1 MRRIGVLTS
10 GGDAPGMNANLR
22 AVVRGATARGL
33 AVIGIERGYQGLIDG
48 LLRPLTAR
56 DVSGLLDR
64 GGTILRTA
72 RCMPFMDAQGR
83 AAAAATFRD
92 AGLEGLVVCG
102 GDGSFTGALK
112 LHAEHGIPVVG
123 TPGTIDNDLSGT
135 DHTIGFDTAVQT
147 AVEAC
152 DKIRDTADSHERIFV
167 VEVMGRHSGHI
178 ALEVAVAAGAEAV
191 LLPERTEFGAA
202 EAAATLAAA
211 ATRGKRS
218 MLMIVAEGVMSGAE
232 AALAM
237 EQMVIGSRVR
247 VTVLGHVLRGGS
259 PSSDDRILA
268 TRTGDDAV
276 QALLDGDHCHHI
288 GVISDRVVRTP
299 LDEVLATK
307 KPLPASLI
315 KLVDTMAV

>member
-1 MRRIGVLTS
+1 VQRIGVLTS

-33 AVIGIERGYQGLIDG
+33 EVVGIERGYQGLIDG

-72 RCMPFMDAQGR
+72 RCQPFMDEAGR
-83 AAAAATFRD
+83 AAAAATLRRSRID
-92 AGLEGLVVCG
+92 GLVVCG
-102 GDGSFTGALK
+102 GDGSFAGALK
-112 LHAEHGIPVVG
+112 LHGEHGVPVVG

-167 VEVMGRHSGHI
+167 VEVMGRHAGHI
-178 ALEVAVAAGAEAV
+178 ALEVAVAAGAETV
-191 LLPERTEFGAA
+191 LLPERPEFGAA
-202 EAAATLAAA
+202 EAAQAMSAAA
-211 ATRGKRS
+211 ARGKRS
-218 MLMIVAEGVMSGAE
+218 MLMIVAEGVMSGPE
-232 AALAM
+232 AAKAM
-237 EQMVIGSRVR
+237 ESMVIGSRVR
-247 VTVLGHVLRGGS
+247 VTVLGHVLRGGT

-276 QALLDGDHCHHI
+276 QALLDGAHCHHI
-288 GVISDRVVRTP
+288 GVVSDEVVRTP
-299 LDEVLATK
+299 LDEVLAAR

-315 KLVDTMAV
+315 TLVDTMAV

>member
-1 MRRIGVLTS
+1 MQRIGVLTS

-22 AVVRGATARGL
+22 AVVRGAAARGL
-33 AVIGIERGYQGLIDG
+33 EVVGVERGYQGLIDG

-56 DVSGLLDR
+56 DVSGLLNR

-72 RCMPFMDAQGR
+72 RCQPFMQPEGR
-83 AAAAATFRD
+83 AAAAATLAREGID
-92 AGLEGLVVCG
+92 GLVVCG
-102 GDGSFTGALK
+102 GDGSFAGALG
-112 LHAEHGIPVVG
+112 LHREHGIAVVG

-135 DHTIGFDTAVQT
+135 DRTIGFDTAVQT

-178 ALEVAVAAGAEAV
+178 ALEVAIAAGAEAV
-191 LLPERTEFGAA
+191 LLPERPDFGAA
-202 EAAATLAAA
+202 EAAAALAAA
-211 ATRGKRS
+211 AERGKRS
-218 MLMIVAEGVMSGAE
+218 MLMIVAEGVMCGVAAAE
-232 AALAM
+232 AM
-237 EQMVIGSRVR
+237 EAMVIGSRVR

-276 QALLDGDHCHHI
+276 QALLDGAHCHHI
-288 GVISDRVVRTP
+288 GVVSGAVTRTP
-299 LDEVLATK
+299 FDEVLAVR
-307 KPLPASLI
+307 KPLPPSLI
-315 KLVDTMAV
+315 RLVDTMAV